1 MTIASAVGFA
11 YIAIGVGITALKD
24 ALFFIFTQFINVSAS
39 DVEAGQVIVY
49 TVLSRLL
56 ETLKAVATGVALLHF
71 LDDIV
76 HILERTELERAGMGG
91 MGVIVGPALNFAL
104 AFGLIQ
110 KGDEIAVSLMKIGI
124 NTSFSILRLVLQRK
138 ALHRD

>member
-76 HILERTELERAGMGG
+76 HILERTELERAGMG
-91 MGVIVGPALNFAL
+91 VIVGPALNFAL

>member
-56 ETLKAVATGVALLHF
+56 ETLKAVAIGIALLHF
-71 LDDIV
+71 LGDIV
-76 HILERTELERAGMGG
+76 HILERTELERAG